1 MRIWKIL
8 GVAGL
13 IGGVAIG
20 VAVGARYLQ
29 RSDREIVD
37 GDIAEIRERLHRRFA
52 EIDLPTPAT
61 TPATA

>member
-20 VAVGARYLQ
+20 VAVGARHLQ

-37 GDIAEIRERLHRRFA
+37 GDIAEIRDRLHRRLA
-52 EIDLPTPAT
+52 QIAP
-61 TPATA
+61 PATA